1 MSSSGHDA
9 YSHHETKARESLG
22 KVVKNGDKHIPTSAL
37 NARAILRR
45 YGIRPN
51 PRLGQNFL
59 IDSGA
64 LAKVVAAAELTGD
77 ETVLEVGAGLGALT
91 RRLASEARQVIAVEF
106 DRRLF
111 PILEQMVSNLE
122 NVQLIAGDIL
132 SLDLETLIGEQ
143 PYRVVANIPYNIT
156 SILIRRL
163 MESPRPAE
171 RVVLT
176 VQREV
181 AQRIVAKP
189 GAMNLLAISVQ
200 LYGEPHVVARIPARA
215 FYPKPKVDSAV
226 LRVDIHPEPRV
237 SRLLIPQLF
246 RLARAG
252 FNQKRKQLRNS
263 LAGGLCV
270 APAQIDVWL
279 EEAALRPRSR
289 AQELSLEAWAGL
301 AQVVMESE
309 GVSQG

>member
-1 MSSSGHDA
+1 MKNSGND
-9 YSHHETKARESLG
+9 LL
-22 KVVKNGDKHIPTSAL
+22 PSAL

-64 LAKVVAAAELTGD
+64 LGKVIAAAGFAGD
-77 ETVLEVGAGLGALT
+77 EIVLEVGAGLGALT
-91 RRLASEARQVIAVEF
+91 RQLAREVRQVIAVEF
-106 DRRLF
+106 DRRLI
-111 PILEQMVSNLE
+111 PVLEQMVKNLG

-132 SLDLETLIGEQ
+132 SLDLEKLISEQ

-156 SILIRRL
+156 SVLIRRL

-181 AQRIVAKP
+181 AERIIAKP

-200 LYGEPHVVARIPARA
+200 LYGEPSVAARIPARA

-226 LRVDIHPEPRV
+226 LRVDVHPEPKV
-237 SRLLIPQLF
+237 SRVLIPRLF
-246 RLARAG
+246 WLARAG
-252 FNQKRKQLRNS
+252 FGQKRKQLRNA
-263 LAGGLCV
+263 LAGGLNV
-270 APAQIDVWL
+270 ASAQIEVWL
-279 EEAALRPRSR
+279 EEAAIRPQSR
-289 AQELSLEAWAGL
+289 AQELSLEEWACL
-301 AQVVMESE
+301 AQVVVASE
-309 GVSQG
+309 GHPKD

>member
-1 MSSSGHDA
+1 M
-9 YSHHETKARESLG
+9 
-22 KVVKNGDKHIPTSAL
+22 KNRGNDLLPSTL

-64 LAKVVAAAELTGD
+64 LAKVIAAAGFTGD
-77 ETVLEVGAGLGALT
+77 EIVLEVGAGLGVLT
-91 RRLASEARQVIAVEF
+91 RRLAREVRQVIAVEF
-106 DRRLF
+106 DRRLM
-111 PILEQMVSNLE
+111 PVLEQMVENLG

-132 SLDLETLIGEQ
+132 SLDLEKFISEQ
-143 PYRVVANIPYNIT
+143 PYQVVANIPYNIT
-156 SILIRRL
+156 SALIRRL

-181 AQRIVAKP
+181 AERIIAKP

-200 LYGEPHVVARIPARA
+200 LYGEPYVVARIPARA

-226 LRVDIHPEPRV
+226 LRVDVHPEPRV

-252 FNQKRKQLRNS
+252 FGQKRKQLRNA
-263 LAGGLCV
+263 LAGRLNV
-270 APAQIDVWL
+270 APGQIEVWL
-279 EEAALRPRSR
+279 EEAAIRPQSR
-289 AQELSLEAWAGL
+289 AQELSLEEWACL
-301 AQVVMESE
+301 AQVVVESE
-309 GVSQG
+309 GHPKD

>member
-1 MSSSGHDA
+1 
-9 YSHHETKARESLG
+9 
-22 KVVKNGDKHIPTSAL
+22 VKNSGNDLLPSAL

-64 LAKVVAAAELTGD
+64 LDKVIAAAGFAGD
-77 ETVLEVGAGLGALT
+77 EIVLEVGAGLGALT
-91 RRLASEARQVIAVEF
+91 RRLAREVRQVIAVEF
-106 DRRLF
+106 DRRLI
-111 PILEQMVSNLE
+111 PVLEQMVENLG

-132 SLDLETLIGEQ
+132 SLDLEKLISEQ
-143 PYRVVANIPYNIT
+143 PYWVVANIPYNIT
-156 SILIRRL
+156 SVLIRRL

-171 RVVLT
+171 LVVLT

-181 AQRIVAKP
+181 AERIIAKP

-200 LYGEPHVVARIPARA
+200 LYGEPNIVARIPARA

-226 LRVDIHPEPRV
+226 LRVDVHPEPKV
-237 SRLLIPQLF
+237 SRMLIPQLF

-252 FNQKRKQLRNS
+252 FGQKRKQLRNA
-263 LAGGLCV
+263 LAGRLNV
-270 APAQIDVWL
+270 APAQIEVWL
-279 EEAALRPRSR
+279 EEAAIRPQSR
-289 AQELSLEAWAGL
+289 AQELSLDEWACL
-301 AQVVMESE
+301 AQVVVESQE
-309 GVSQG
+309 HPKD

>member
-1 MSSSGHDA
+1 M
-9 YSHHETKARESLG
+9 KNREKDL
-22 KVVKNGDKHIPTSAL
+22 PPSAL
-37 NARAILRR
+37 DARAILRR

-64 LAKVVAAAELTGD
+64 LTKVIAAAGFTGD
-77 ETVLEVGAGLGALT
+77 EVVLEVGAGLGALT
-91 RRLASEARQVIAVEF
+91 RQLAREVRQVIAVEF
-106 DRRLF
+106 DRRLI
-111 PILEQMVSNLE
+111 PVLEQMVENLR

-132 SLDLETLIGEQ
+132 SLDLEKLISEQ

-156 SILIRRL
+156 SVLIRRL

-181 AQRIVAKP
+181 AERIIAKP

-200 LYGEPHVVARIPARA
+200 LYGEPYVVARIPARA

-226 LRVDIHPEPRV
+226 LRVDVHPEPKV
-237 SRLLIPQLF
+237 SRVLIPQLF

-252 FNQKRKQLRNS
+252 FGQKRKQLHNA
-263 LAGGLCV
+263 LAGRLNV
-270 APAQIDVWL
+270 APAQIEVWL
-279 EEAALRPRSR
+279 EEAAIRPQSR
-289 AQELSLEAWAGL
+289 AQELSLEEWACL
-301 AQVVMESE
+301 AQVVVESE
-309 GVSQG
+309 GHPKD

>member
-1 MSSSGHDA
+1 MKNSGNDLLH
-9 YSHHETKARESLG
+9 
-22 KVVKNGDKHIPTSAL
+22 SAL

-64 LAKVVAAAELTGD
+64 LGKVIAAAGFAGD
-77 ETVLEVGAGLGALT
+77 EIVLEVGAGLGALT
-91 RRLASEARQVIAVEF
+91 RQLAREVRQVIAVEF
-106 DRRLF
+106 DRRLI
-111 PILEQMVSNLE
+111 PVLEQMVKNLG

-132 SLDLETLIGEQ
+132 SLDLEKLISEQ

-156 SILIRRL
+156 SVLIRRL

-181 AQRIVAKP
+181 AERIIAKP

-200 LYGEPHVVARIPARA
+200 LYGEPYVAARIPARA

-226 LRVDIHPEPRV
+226 LRVDVHPEPKV
-237 SRLLIPQLF
+237 SRVLIPRLF
-246 RLARAG
+246 WLARAG
-252 FNQKRKQLRNS
+252 FGQKRKQLRNA
-263 LAGGLCV
+263 LAGGLNV
-270 APAQIDVWL
+270 ASAQIEVWL
-279 EEAALRPRSR
+279 EEAAIRPQSR
-289 AQELSLEAWAGL
+289 AQELSLEEWACL
-301 AQVVMESE
+301 AQVVVASE
-309 GVSQG
+309 GHPKD

>member
-1 MSSSGHDA
+1 
-9 YSHHETKARESLG
+9 
-22 KVVKNGDKHIPTSAL
+22 VKNSGNDLLPSAL

-59 IDSGA
+59 INSGA
-64 LAKVVAAAELTGD
+64 LAKVIAAAGFAGD
-77 ETVLEVGAGLGALT
+77 EIVLEVGAGLGALT
-91 RRLASEARQVIAVEF
+91 RRLAREVRQVIAVEF
-106 DRRLF
+106 DRRLI
-111 PILEQMVSNLE
+111 PVLKQMVEDLG

-132 SLDLETLIGEQ
+132 SLDLEKLISEQ

-156 SILIRRL
+156 SVLIRRL

-181 AQRIVAKP
+181 AERIIAKP

-200 LYGEPHVVARIPARA
+200 LYGEPDVVARIPARA

-226 LRVDIHPEPRV
+226 LRVDVHPEPKV
-237 SRLLIPQLF
+237 SRVLIPQLF

-252 FNQKRKQLRNS
+252 FGQKRKQLRNA
-263 LAGGLCV
+263 LAGRLNV
-270 APAQIDVWL
+270 ASAQIEVWL
-279 EEAALRPRSR
+279 EEAAIRPQSR
-289 AQELSLEAWAGL
+289 AQELSLEEWACL
-301 AQVVMESE
+301 AQVVVASE
-309 GVSQG
+309 GHSKD

>member
-1 MSSSGHDA
+1 
-9 YSHHETKARESLG
+9 
-22 KVVKNGDKHIPTSAL
+22 VKNREKDLPPSAL
-37 NARAILRR
+37 DARAILRR

-64 LAKVVAAAELTGD
+64 LTKVIAAAGFTGD
-77 ETVLEVGAGLGALT
+77 EVVLEVGAGLGALT
-91 RRLASEARQVIAVEF
+91 RQLAREVRQVIAVEF
-106 DRRLF
+106 DRRLI
-111 PILEQMVSNLE
+111 PVLEQMVENLR

-132 SLDLETLIGEQ
+132 SLDLEKLISEQ

-156 SILIRRL
+156 SVLIRRL

-181 AQRIVAKP
+181 AERIIAKP

-200 LYGEPHVVARIPARA
+200 LYGEPYVVARIPARA

-226 LRVDIHPEPRV
+226 LRVDVHPEPKV
-237 SRLLIPQLF
+237 SRVLIPQLF

-252 FNQKRKQLRNS
+252 FGQKRKQLHNA
-263 LAGGLCV
+263 LAGRLNV
-270 APAQIDVWL
+270 APAQIEVWL
-279 EEAALRPRSR
+279 EEAAIRPQSR
-289 AQELSLEAWAGL
+289 AQELSLEEWACL
-301 AQVVMESE
+301 AQVVVESE
-309 GVSQG
+309 GHPKD

>member
-1 MSSSGHDA
+1 
-9 YSHHETKARESLG
+9 
-22 KVVKNGDKHIPTSAL
+22 VKNREKDLPPSVL
-37 NARAILRR
+37 DARAILRR

-64 LAKVVAAAELTGD
+64 LTKVIAAAGFTGD
-77 ETVLEVGAGLGALT
+77 EVVLEVGAGLGALT
-91 RRLASEARQVIAVEF
+91 RQLAREVRQVIAVEF
-106 DRRLF
+106 DRRLI
-111 PILEQMVSNLE
+111 PVLEQMVENLR

-132 SLDLETLIGEQ
+132 SLDLEKLISEQ

-156 SILIRRL
+156 SVLIRRL

-181 AQRIVAKP
+181 AERIIAKP

-200 LYGEPHVVARIPARA
+200 LYGEPYVVARIPARA

-226 LRVDIHPEPRV
+226 LRVDVHPEPKV
-237 SRLLIPQLF
+237 SRVLIPQLF

-252 FNQKRKQLRNS
+252 FGQKRKQLHNA
-263 LAGGLCV
+263 LAGRLNV
-270 APAQIDVWL
+270 APAQIEVWL
-279 EEAALRPRSR
+279 EEAAIRPQSR
-289 AQELSLEAWAGL
+289 AQELSLEEWACL
-301 AQVVMESE
+301 AQVVVESE
-309 GVSQG
+309 GHPKD